1 MPDTSLTEQRTDA
14 PTPRSWSEIHG
25 SDKLSW
31 EQVHNN
37 DTSWEDVHPGGAAA
51 LAAQATGDHQE
62 G

>member
-37 DTSWEDVHPGGAAA
+37 DCWEDVHPGGAAA